1 MGAEK
6 SIPSV
11 AEQAFAAS
19 SDGRVRVEVVPRRA
33 LDASYYGNVVL
44 PSFGAENVEKM
55 PVASVKADVTRS
67 AFEKLLADPAIE
79 QLNVASSGSG
89 QSDSGAEQGEA
100 SGFTNFVQGNWAW
113 LVGLAGAGIALQLAA
128 RAGRRKM
135 AGGDPVSAG
144 AARTNPNGPSATAP
158 ITDDTQNGPAQD
170 GTAHDGQVV
179 VRSGSVGEQQVG
191 PESGPS
197 APNPDIEH
205 ISETRQREIA
215 QALSLVPGDEVTV
228 YVLPASAHGATGAYE
243 WTADGFRAT

>member
-67 AFEKLLADPAIE
+67 AFQKLLADPAIE

-89 QSDSGAEQGEA
+89 QGGSATGQGEA

-135 AGGDPVSAG
+135 AGGDPVSAE
-144 AARTNPNGPSATAP
+144 AARTNPNGQSATAS
-158 ITDDTQNGPAQD
+158 ITDDAEETS
-170 GTAHDGQVV
+170 AHDGQVV